1 MKDEPTQSLV
11 WVCSFCFCGIKLRAT
26 HMLADNLLLN
36 LIPCC
41 LLGIAWNQT

>member
-11 WVCSFCFCGIKLRAT
+11 WVCSFLFCFCGIKLRAT

-36 LIPCC
+36 LIPRSPVFY
-41 LLGIAWNQT
+41 